1 MESHKQIK
9 NYTYQEKKKINDKI
23 DRFKKIGKREDFIVI
38 GKLIKKSLKNSE
50 ITEKSNGIWFDLTI
64 VDDITIYKID
74 KYLKQFFKEFD
85 EMSIDSDS
93 IDNIYIP
100 YYFDKNIIRSRIGPK
115 FSKKETNLINKF
127 RNDTNNKID
136 KNIQT
141 K

>member
-1 MESHKQIK
+1 MESYKQIK

-23 DRFKKIGKREDFIVI
+23 DRFKKIGKKEDFIVI

-50 ITEKSNGIWFDLTI
+50 ITEKSNGIWFDLTL
-64 VDDITIYKID
+64 VDDATIYKID

-100 YYFDKNIIRSRIGPK
+100 YYYDKTIIRSRIGPK

-127 RNDTNNKID
+127 RNDVNNKID